1 MVNAQ
6 KNICTNLAGCLQIDA
21 LLTDHVVTTIGVSAV
36 SQFTR
41 ILTVPFPRLGGTLL
55 NAHLQ

>member
-1 MVNAQ
+1 MISAQ
-6 KNICTNLAGCLQIDA
+6 NDMRTNLAGCLQINA
-21 LLTDHVVTTIGVSAV
+21 VLTDHVVTTIGVSAV